1 MTTDAPIGLPM
12 TLRRKPL
19 QTGKFIGVLLAL
31 VLGIAGFFRV
41 IDATV
46 LVDDPLLADG
56 QFLALVLL
64 PLVGLA
70 LVILVFVETMV
81 AAARAVLSEDGVVL
95 RVRGR
100 PGYVLLRGAE
110 AAFAVL
116 GVLVMASVL
125 PVLVADSTPA
135 PAGVGGMLLLAA
147 VAVGIL
153 VASLAR
159 TTVELFVYRSAT

>member
-1 MTTDAPIGLPM
+1 MTADAPINLPRR
-12 TLRRKPL
+12 LRRKPL
-19 QTGKFIGVLLAL
+19 QAGKFIGVLLAL
-31 VLGIAGFFRV
+31 VLGLAGFFRV

-70 LVILVFVETMV
+70 LVILVFVETVV
-81 AAARAVLSEDGVVL
+81 AAVRAVLSEDGL
-95 RVRGR
+95 LARVRGR

-110 AAFAVL
+110 AGFAVL

-125 PVLVADSTPA
+125 PVLVAESTPA

-153 VASLAR
+153 VVSLAR
-159 TTVELFVYRSAT
+159 TTVELFVYPAAA